1 MAVKQ
6 LLKLKFF
13 NETFSFDK
21 FFDSLVE
28 GISPP
33 IKIEEYDTAVGGSDT
48 AIESILQFPEAPK
61 FRPLFEGARKEVGDL
76 CLKIDVVLDKLRMD
90 FVAYE
95 NKHKESFEELQEG
108 VEDLTENFD
117 RLDSRVASVS
127 ETAAEIGDQ
136 LKNADFQKKT
146 ANETIN
152 LVRFMMYFNETSGY
166 VGEEPSLFFDDD
178 RVAEAAAVAQKLRA
192 IAEDSISGVH
202 GVPAHTAL
210 NGNGGLEVA
219 AKNLQAYC
227 NELENRLLGKF
238 DAASQKGD
246 LWTMRNCAIILNQFN
261 KGGSVMQRYI
271 ASRPM
276 FMDLEVM
283 SKDAHAILGTE
294 EGIAQVDDLM
304 NSLASVYKEIADSVQ
319 TEAKTVAVVFP
330 SPDAVM
336 SILVQR
342 VMEQRVNLL
351 IEKIVS
357 KPSLSSPPPMEQGGL
372 LLYLNILSGAYGKT
386 KELANEF
393 QAIGCGELNME
404 ACVESLFKSY
414 LEDYAEFELTSLNQL
429 HKAKVQTLLLSWKLK
444 YQKTLE
450 LKSCPLADISQS
462 RRNSILHPFSPVSPQ
477 RRNSAMHSYAP
488 ISVSVVEEFV
498 EWNEEAVTRCKL
510 LTLKEPPGILA
521 TNMKAIFTCLL
532 DQVSQYVTEGLERAI
547 EALKEAA
554 ALRERFMFNSNTNRK
569 VVSAMAVA
577 AEAASSAGES
587 SFRAF
592 MAAIQS
598 ATTNMTMLQRFF
610 NASVS
615 QSLLAQEG
623 AHAACCDA
631 IASAI
636 ADAENAALRGLQ
648 GSLDTVLAEVER
660 LLAAEQ
666 KATDYKLLD
675 ESLTPEP
682 TTACSSV
689 ITFVT
694 RMAEVTNGALDGLNR
709 EAFLIQ
715 LGYGLYKSLIQN
727 WKRFAFNPS
736 GGLRLKRDV
745 SEYAAFARRFM
756 TPAVDEKFVLFGI
769 LIELRDD
776 YKKAKVANILSS
788 MNT

>member
-1 MAVKQ
+1 M
-6 LLKLKFF
+6 
-13 NETFSFDK
+13 ETFSFDK

-136 LKNADFQKKT
+136 LK
-146 ANETIN
+146 
-152 LVRFMMYFNETSGY
+152 FMMYFNETSGY

-304 NSLASVYKEIADSVQ
+304 NSLASVYKEIA
-319 TEAKTVAVVFP
+319 
-330 SPDAVM
+330 
-336 SILVQR
+336 
-342 VMEQRVNLL
+342 
-351 IEKIVS
+351 
-357 KPSLSSPPPMEQGGL
+357 
-372 LLYLNILSGAYGKT
+372 
-386 KELANEF
+386 
-393 QAIGCGELNME
+393 

-756 TPAVDEKFVLFGI
+756 TPAVDEKFVLFGMMVNVFI
-769 LIELRDD
+769 VAPESLPTLMEGMLRDVREEALGLIELRDD

>member
-136 LKNADFQKKT
+136 LK
-146 ANETIN
+146 
-152 LVRFMMYFNETSGY
+152 FMMYFNETSGY

-304 NSLASVYKEIADSVQ
+304 NSLASVYKEIA
-319 TEAKTVAVVFP
+319 
-330 SPDAVM
+330 
-336 SILVQR
+336 
-342 VMEQRVNLL
+342 
-351 IEKIVS
+351 
-357 KPSLSSPPPMEQGGL
+357 
-372 LLYLNILSGAYGKT
+372 
-386 KELANEF
+386 
-393 QAIGCGELNME
+393 

-429 HKAKVQTLLLSWKLK
+429 HKA
-444 YQKTLE
+444 KTLE

-756 TPAVDEKFVLFGI
+756 TPAVDEKFVLFGMMVNVFI
-769 LIELRDD
+769 VAPESLPTLMEGMLRDVREEALGLIELRDD

>member
-76 CLKIDVVLDKLRMD
+76 CLK
-90 FVAYE
+90 
-95 NKHKESFEELQEG
+95 LQEG

-136 LKNADFQKKT
+136 LK
-146 ANETIN
+146 
-152 LVRFMMYFNETSGY
+152 FMMYFNETSGY

-227 NELENRLLGKF
+227 N
-238 DAASQKGD
+238 ASQKGD

-336 SILVQR
+336 SILVQ
-342 VMEQRVNLL
+342 
-351 IEKIVS
+351 
-357 KPSLSSPPPMEQGGL
+357 PFCD
-372 LLYLNILSGAYGKT
+372 ILFISF
-386 KELANEF
+386 LM
-393 QAIGCGELNME
+393 Q
-404 ACVESLFKSY
+404 
-414 LEDYAEFELTSLNQL
+414 
-429 HKAKVQTLLLSWKLK
+429 
-444 YQKTLE
+444 TLE

-577 AEAASSAGES
+577 
-587 SFRAF
+587 
-592 MAAIQS
+592 
-598 ATTNMTMLQRFF
+598 FF

-756 TPAVDEKFVLFGI
+756 TPAVDEKFVLFGMMVNVFI
-769 LIELRDD
+769 VAPESLPTLMEGMLRDVREEALGLIELRDD

>member
-1 MAVKQ
+1 
-6 LLKLKFF
+6 
-13 NETFSFDK
+13 FSFDK

-444 YQKTLE
+444 YQKVNFDRTLG
-450 LKSCPLADISQS
+450 
-462 RRNSILHPFSPVSPQ
+462 RMT
-477 RRNSAMHSYAP
+477 MHSYAP

-532 DQVSQYVTEGLERAI
+532 DQQVSQYVTEGLERAI

-756 TPAVDEKFVLFGI
+756 TPAVDEKFVLFGMMVNVFI
-769 LIELRDD
+769 VAPESLPTLMEGMLRDVREEALGLIELRDD